1 MTLRIGNL
9 ALPSPVVL
17 APMAGI
23 TNAPFRTLCREFGG
37 GLFVSE
43 MIGARALVEGNSK
56 TLELVRFAPGESP
69 RSLQLYGTDPRS
81 IGEAVRRLTGTVE
94 HFDLN
99 FGCPAPKI
107 TRHGGGAAVPYKRRL
122 FAAIVA
128 AAVEAAE
135 DIPVTVKLRIGLD
148 DRHTTFLESG
158 RVAADLGVAAIAL
171 HARTAHQL
179 YSGAARWEMIAEL
192 KAAIDSVP
200 VLGNGD
206 IWSAEDAGRM
216 MRETGCDGVV
226 VGRGCLGRPWFFREL
241 EEELAGAER
250 TPPPGLGEIAGI
262 MRRHAELLIDWF
274 GPHLGIRSFRKHP
287 GWYLKGFPVGNDI
300 RRQLNQVDD
309 LSQLDLL
316 LSRLDPD
323 LPYPPG
329 ADAARRGHTHGPR
342 PLRLPQGFLDDPDEM
357 VDLPAAADTAVSGG

>member
-1 MTLRIGNL
+1 MSLRIGNIT
-9 ALPSPVVL
+9 LPSPVVL

-43 MIGARALVEGNSK
+43 MIGARALVERNAK

-81 IGEAVRRLTGTVE
+81 IGEAVRRLADTVD
-94 HFDLN
+94 HIDLN

-107 TRHGGGAAVPYKRRL
+107 TRHGGGAAIPYKRRL
-122 FAAIVA
+122 FAAIVE
-128 AAVEAAE
+128 AAVEAAKG
-135 DIPVTVKLRIGLD
+135 IPVTVKLRIGLD
-148 DRHTTFLESG
+148 DRHPTFLESG

-179 YSGAARWEMIAEL
+179 YSGAARWEAITEL

-206 IWSAEDAGRM
+206 IWTAEDARRM
-216 MRETGCDGVV
+216 MEETGCDGVV
-226 VGRGCLGRPWFFREL
+226 IGRGCLGRPWFFREL
-241 EEELAGAER
+241 EEELVGSER
-250 TPPPGLGEIAGI
+250 TPPPGLGEIVGI
-262 MRRHAELLIDWF
+262 MRRHAELLIDWL
-274 GPHLGIRSFRKHP
+274 GPELGIRSFRKHP

-300 RRQLNQVDD
+300 RRGLNQVGG
-309 LSQLDLL
+309 LAQLDLL
-316 LSRLDPD
+316 LARLDPD
-323 LPYPPG
+323 LSYPPG
-329 ADAARRGHTHGPR
+329 AAEVRRGHTHGPR
-342 PLRLPQGFLDDPDEM
+342 PLRLPQGFLDDPDELPN
-357 VDLPAAADTAVSGG
+357 LPAAADAAVSGG